1 MSLCLYFA
9 EKMNSGQS
17 FLLFFLHLT
26 PHLFGLDRC
35 SPSMITEKEKYKHGA
50 QVSEAVFKN

>member
-1 MSLCLYFA
+1 
-9 EKMNSGQS
+9 MNSGQS

-35 SPSMITEKEKYKHGA
+35 NPSMITEREKYKHGA
-50 QVSEAVFKN
+50 QVSEAVKN